1 MEPQPYRMSVFCRG
15 YGRMSHAPE
24 LIMFQYP
31 FARNTF
37 RSEVLGLVSAFGTVL
52 YNSSKELV
60 VDFVSKEAAIM
71 VKDAISKM
79 LLSEQNRIVEIFN
92 SLIGEPIQCG
102 ENRFGINRELTIRGI
117 DYPPKLSNGLFVG
130 TMIRVIFD
138 LKTTRKESTCEPKSK
153 RVIFSI
159 ETMPETEREL
169 AEMIADI
176 YEM

>member
-1 MEPQPYRMSVFCRG
+1 MSD
-15 YGRMSHAPE
+15 SPE
-24 LIMFQYP
+24 RIMFQYP

-60 VDFVSKEAAIM
+60 VDFVSKEAAFM
-71 VKDAISKM
+71 VKEKLIEM
-79 LLSEQNRIVEIFN
+79 LLAEQNRIMEIFN
-92 SLIGEPIQCG
+92 SLIGKPIQCG
-102 ENRFGINRELTIRGI
+102 ENRFGINRELTVTGI
-117 DYPPKLSNGLFVG
+117 DYPLKGDNGLFVG

-138 LKTTRKESTCEPKSK
+138 LKTTRKESKVELKNR

-159 ETMPETEREL
+159 ETMPETEEEL
-169 AEMIADI
+169 VEMIADQ